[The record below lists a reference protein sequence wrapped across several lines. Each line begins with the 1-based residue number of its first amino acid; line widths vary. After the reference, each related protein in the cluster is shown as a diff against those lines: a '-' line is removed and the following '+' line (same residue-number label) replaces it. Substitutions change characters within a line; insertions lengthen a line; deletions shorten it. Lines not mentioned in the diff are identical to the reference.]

1 MAVDHSPH
9 SAAPAGQ
16 LQRLKEQ
23 DRPVLRFVLNGA
35 PATALQGD
43 TVLTAVLT
51 QSKQLRTNEFAHTPR
66 AGFCMMGACQ
76 DCWVT
81 LGGLDAGRKV
91 RACSTLVCAGMQVC
105 TTPAAVAMAAPVE
118 VQP

>member
-1 MAVDHSPH
+1 MAHVTPTMK
-9 SAAPAGQ
+9 AGQ
-16 LQRLKEQ
+16 LQRLAET
-23 DRPVLRFVLNGA
+23 DRAPLAFVLNGQ
-35 PATALQGD
+35 PAQALQGD

-51 QSKQLRTNEFAHTPR
+51 QSAQLRTHEFAGTPR

-81 LGGLDAGRKV
+81 LGGADAGRKV
-91 RACSTLVCAGMQVC
+91 RACSTLLCAGMQVC
-105 TTPAAVAMAAPVE
+105 TTPAAVAAAAPVE

>member
-1 MAVDHSPH
+1 MAQAHPSKN
-9 SAAPAGQ
+9 AGQ
-16 LQRLKEQ
+16 LQRLAEQ
-23 DRPVLRFVLNGA
+23 SRPPVDFVLNGQ

-51 QSKQLRTNEFAHTPR
+51 QSQQLRTNEFAATPR

-81 LGGLDAGRKV
+81 LGGADAGRKL
-91 RACSTLVCAGMQVC
+91 RACSTLLCADMQVC
-105 TTPAAVAMAAPVE
+105 TTPAAVAAAAPVE